1 MSAIRHDAILEI
13 YPNVT
18 TVCDADGIL
27 DKDGNQVEVDLE
39 QVNQKIS
46 EIEVR
51 QKLVE
56 YKIEREMEYPSINEC
71 IHALL
76 DGGDTLKQLQKKRT
90 AIKKKFPKPS

>member
-1 MSAIRHDAILEI
+1 MSSIRHDAILEI
-13 YPNVT
+13 YPNVI

-27 DKDGNQVEVDLE
+27 DEDGNQVEVDE
-39 QVNQKIS
+39 VQVNQKIS

-56 YKIEREMEYPSINEC
+56 YKFEREMEYPTLNEC

-90 AIKKKFPKPS
+90 AVKKKFPKPS